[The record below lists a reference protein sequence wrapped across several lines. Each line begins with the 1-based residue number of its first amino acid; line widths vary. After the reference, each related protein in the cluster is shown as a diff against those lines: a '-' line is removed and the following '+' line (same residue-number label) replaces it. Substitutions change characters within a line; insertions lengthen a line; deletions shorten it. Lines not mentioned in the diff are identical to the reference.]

1 MGSLTASALI
11 GLLVAALISFL
22 TNITLTVI
30 QIGLAVQAFLPTD
43 VFYGL
48 FDVVNEPLYQYLPY
62 VNWFVPLDYA
72 VLLIGTWVDVYATYI
87 MYTYFR
93 KILSSL
99 FGNVSNPIK
108 IISNLLMN

>member
-48 FDVVNEPLYQYLPY
+48 LFQY
-62 VNWFVPLDYA
+62 
-72 VLLIGTWVDVYATYI
+72 I
-87 MYTYFR
+87 
-93 KILSSL
+93 
-99 FGNVSNPIK
+99 
-108 IISNLLMN
+108 